1 MSSWGRAPVLF
12 WVNLFGTAM
21 ALGCCLIKDF
31 SGYYGTRA
39 VMGFFFS
46 GSLTVGLAFVQDM
59 YFFHQ
64 QARKVGLWSMMLLVA
79 PYCSPLFGYFILA
92 DTGKW
97 RTIFWVIFALGCFI
111 LLLCLL
117 FLDET
122 WYRRD
127 IDPAY
132 QPPRG
137 NRLLRVLGTWQLQ
150 PRPRYFMKPKQSLA
164 RLFATL
170 AKPIVIP
177 VMLY

>member
-1 MSSWGRAPVLF
+1 M
-12 WVNLFGTAM
+12 T
-21 ALGCCLIKDF
+21 LGCCLVENF
-31 SGYYGTRA
+31 AGYYGTRA

-64 QARKVGLWSMMLLVA
+64 QARKIGLWTMMLLVA
-79 PYCSPLFGYFILA
+79 PYCSPVFGYFILA
-92 DTGKW
+92 DTHKW
-97 RTIFWVIFALGCFI
+97 RTIFWVTFALGSFV
-111 LLLCLL
+111 LLLSIF

-127 IDPAY
+127 IAPSS
-132 QPPRG
+132 QPQRG
-137 NRLLRVLGTWQLQ
+137 NRLSRVLGIWQLQ
-150 PRPRYFMKPKQSLA
+150 TTRGYFMQPTTSLV

-170 AKPIVIP
+170 MKPVVFS